1 MRLGVSQYRSSYFLP
16 LVLPRFRS
24 LFPAIDITLVE
35 ATNDALET
43 CAADGTTDVSIVLAP
58 VLNNELTYTAL
69 YDEKILIATAADS
82 ALAKSVPETKA
93 EFDKLDFSR
102 LDAEPFI
109 TLRRGQK
116 FHRLFWNLSSRCS
129 VSPRIVLESESPI
142 AALMLASAGLAAPP
156 LSPCAFLKLRRSFP
170 RVRSS
175 RPGARTPIS
184 AKPPKVSLM

>member
-1 MRLGVSQYRSSYFLP
+1 M
-16 LVLPRFRS
+16 
-24 LFPAIDITLVE
+24 
-35 ATNDALET
+35 
-43 CAADGTTDVSIVLAP
+43 LAP

-82 ALAKSVPETKA
+82 ALAKSVTETKA

-142 AALMLASAGLAAPP
+142 AALMLASAGLGATFVTETLARRCPTAQPVRFFEIAPLVPPRQVVAARRKDTY
-156 LSPCAFLKLRRSFP
+156 LSKA
-170 RVRSS
+170 
-175 RPGARTPIS
+175 AQ
-184 AKPPKVSLM
+184 SLIDVMHTVGEREFRHG

>member
-1 MRLGVSQYRSSYFLP
+1 M
-16 LVLPRFRS
+16 
-24 LFPAIDITLVE
+24 TLRWWKPP
-35 ATNDALET
+35 TT

-58 VLNNELTYTAL
+58 LLNNELTYTAL

-116 FHRLFWNLSSRCS
+116 F
-129 VSPRIVLESESPI
+129 LEPLL
-142 AALMLASAGLAAPP
+142 ALLGFTAH
-156 LSPCAFLKLRRSFP
+156 CA
-170 RVRSS
+170 
-175 RPGARTPIS
+175 
-184 AKPPKVSLM
+184 